1 MINWL
6 KNLWRKW
13 FVCKTGSYETELPM
27 IMLRKEVSLAELKKR
42 YPHRPAYDPSQD
54 EERIMRGEEESYFD

>member
-1 MINWL
+1 MISWF

-13 FVCKTGSYETELPM
+13 FGFKTGIYQSEW
-27 IMLRKEVSLAELKKR
+27 KDVQEVVTFNRRIEFI
-42 YPHRPAYDPSQD
+42 RPAYDPSQD